1 MKLKIIR
8 TSGPDTAGEG
18 GTRIIERGTL
28 TLGRGTDCGW
38 PLPDPE
44 RTLSKQ
50 HCEVAFQGNVYVL
63 RDTSTNGVYFN
74 EADRPLGRG
83 KTVVLKHGDRFRAA
97 DFAFRVELVA
107 DATAAPSVPLPA
119 TEPAAPSRP
128 RFTDPGS
135 PLDQDSPG
143 GARDPFDAFATDGS
157 RQDEGAHFALADADQ
172 DDWGRDPGTGGSFAA
187 GDFGSGFGAM
197 DFPDPPA
204 SPPASAR
211 IPDEF
216 DLEVPAPP
224 LVVDPWGGGPD
235 GPPALPATDSWL
247 EAPAASLLETVLHLD
262 RQLEAI
268 ALQLDITTPRP
279 GTADRLPP
287 ASGAGLIAHL
297 QALPEQE
304 RRDIVAGLG
313 QELIA
318 RVAQITQTLEA
329 QPAMPNG
336 GPSPFEEDPFA

>member
-8 TSGPDTAGEG
+8 TSGPGTAGDG

-107 DATAAPSVPLPA
+107 DATATSPVAVPA
-119 TEPAAPSRP
+119 GEPAAPSRP
-128 RFTDPGS
+128 RFADPGS
-135 PLDQDSPG
+135 PLDHDDPG
-143 GARDPFDAFATDGS
+143 GAHDPFDAFATSGA
-157 RQDEGAHFALADADQ
+157 RRDEGAHFAPLDADQ
-172 DDWGRDPGTGGSFAA
+172 ADWGRDTGAGGSFAA

-204 SPPASAR
+204 SPPAGAR

-224 LVVDPWGGGPD
+224 LSDDPWGGA
-235 GPPALPATDSWL
+235 PAVPLTLPAADIWL
-247 EAPAASLLETVLHLD
+247 EAPAASLLETLMQLD

-268 ALQLDITTPRP
+268 SLLLDVTTPRP
-279 GTADRLPP
+279 GAADRLPP

-297 QALPEQE
+297 QALPAQE
-304 RRDIVAGLG
+304 RHDIVAALG

-318 RVAQITQTLEA
+318 RAGQITQTLEA
-329 QPAMPNG
+329 RPATPDAG
-336 GPSPFEEDPFA
+336 TSPFEEDPFA

>member
-8 TSGPDTAGEG
+8 TSGSDTAGEG

-63 RDTSTNGVYFN
+63 RDTSTNGVFFN

-107 DATAAPSVPLPA
+107 DATAAPSVPLPGD
-119 TEPAAPSRP
+119 EPAAPSRP

-135 PLDQDSPG
+135 PLDHDRPG
-143 GARDPFDAFATDGS
+143 GARDPFDAFAATGLP
-157 RQDEGAHFALADADQ
+157 RDEGAHFAPVDTDQ
-172 DDWGRDPGTGGSFAA
+172 GDWGHDPGAGGSFAA

-204 SPPASAR
+204 SPPAGAL

-216 DLEVPAPP
+216 DLEIPAST
-224 LVVDPWGGGPD
+224 LSVDPWGGAPD
-235 GPPALPATDSWL
+235 GPLAMPATDSWL
-247 EAPAASLLETVLHLD
+247 EAPAASLLETLLQLD

-268 ALQLDITTPRP
+268 ALQLDIATTRP
-279 GTADRLPP
+279 GAADLLPP

-297 QALPEQE
+297 QTLPEQE
-304 RRDIVAGLG
+304 RQDIVAGLG

-318 RVAQITQTLEA
+318 RAGQITQTLQA
-329 QPAMPNG
+329 RPATPDG
-336 GPSPFEEDPFA
+336 GASPFEEDPFA